1 MAEDDDAESRSFL
14 ALGAERG
21 PTVMLPAA
29 RVVSGLR
36 TSAPS
41 RGPFARKRRSR
52 PIGDETCDLI
62 RDCPQ

>member
-41 RGPFARKRRSR
+41 RGPFAGCGTSGV
-52 PIGDETCDLI
+52 P
-62 RDCPQ
+62 